1 MAFDVALPE
10 WTVVAGLP
18 LCLLAGVALGLA
30 HFGALWRQ
38 AQALAGKVR
47 PSRAAAEVLAR
58 FAVLVAGFVAASLLG
73 AGPLL
78 ALALGV
84 MIGRWLVMRRVERA
98 DP

>member
-1 MAFDVALPE
+1 MAFDISLPE
-10 WTVVAGLP
+10 WTVFAVVP

-38 AQALAGKVR
+38 AQALAGKDR
-47 PSRAAAEVLAR
+47 PKRAAAE
-58 FAVLVAGFVAASLLG
+58 AVLRFVVLLAGLVGASLLG
-73 AGPLL
+73 AGPLI

-98 DP
+98 SP